1 MGAMRGKGGERHMG
15 YSILELVLRQLRQ
28 QGFAADAAYPGQ
40 KFPQVQGPVA
50 AVHIDQVD
58 RANLSVTVSASV
70 LCPAAQGGTA
80 CEMEALKVTEVLRWM
95 GAVCVQNGCRYDGIA
110 QVYVVEVLATFTG
123 VTEETGCQ
131 IWPGLYVYVNET
143 MQKFAVAFTEEVVT
157 GAEAAYA
164 MGEAAPVGIRQG
176 QTIRKLY
183 LEELIPAGSPEEP
196 EPEGEFQLRLVSTLK
211 TQRYLGCRWVRTRR
225 EFTQKGL
232 RRIREGIALGR
243 EEVTA

>member
-1 MGAMRGKGGERHMG
+1 
-15 YSILELVLRQLRQ
+15 
-28 QGFAADAAYPGQ
+28 
-40 KFPQVQGPVA
+40 
-50 AVHIDQVD
+50 
-58 RANLSVTVSASV
+58 
-70 LCPAAQGGTA
+70 
-80 CEMEALKVTEVLRWM
+80 
-95 GAVCVQNGCRYDGIA
+95 
-110 QVYVVEVLATFTG
+110 G

-143 MQKFAVAFTEEVVT
+143 MQKFAVAFTEEVMT

-176 QTIRKLY
+176 QTVRKLY

-211 TQRYLGCRWVRTRR
+211 TQRYLGCRWIRTRR

-243 EEVTA
+243 EEVRA